1 MMMYPITSNVLMKL
15 LKLREA
21 AHLSKGKGYIP
32 QGDISRLRKGTYY
45 LTKIDEKFRRE
56 YAIKE

>member
-1 MMMYPITSNVLMKL
+1 M
-15 LKLREA
+15 LKLRET

-32 QGDISRLRKGTYY
+32 QGDITNLRKGTYY